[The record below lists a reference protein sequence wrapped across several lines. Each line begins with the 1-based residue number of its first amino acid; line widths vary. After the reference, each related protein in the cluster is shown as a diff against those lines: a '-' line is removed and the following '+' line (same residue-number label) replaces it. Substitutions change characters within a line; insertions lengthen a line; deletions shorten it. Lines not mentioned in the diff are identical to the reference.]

1 MYETNFGFTD
11 RPFTVSPSPACFFQA
26 AEHQNVLDELMVSI
40 SSLNGITILT
50 GDAGTGKTAICRQ
63 IIFQS
68 ENQFQIQF
76 VEHCNFPTV
85 RALLQTLLYGLTD
98 CYEKVSEQELR
109 LALKAEIRSSFLAH
123 DQPLLV
129 IVDEAHLLNVS
140 FLEELRVL
148 SDISFDGKPALQL
161 MLSGQT
167 ALEETLVQPALSSL
181 NQRIGCQVFLDRMTR
196 QESEEYI
203 EYRIKRV
210 ATEARAFFTDDAIKF
225 ITHVSDG
232 LPRCLNQICDHSLM
246 LAYVQDAP
254 IADESIAREAFTDL
268 QQLPLH
274 WNDPLPASSPLE
286 EMRKGGPSRD
296 SEPTALDDDPA
307 EYEIDSLM
315 EDRLNQLMEAE
326 SDEPECQSD
335 DDADWD
341 SSDLLSLGDDIEAIE
356 VGTNSEASQQR
367 RQAEPVLESV
377 REFQP
382 EADVPAEVSHIPASA
397 CEPASVFEPSSDYEE
412 EDESTLSIDG
422 FVEILDRYA
431 AIDAGIDPS
440 TLPREI
446 KQKSE
451 VLRQSLRLQPPQF
464 QPAARPMEAE
474 TQFARPQNSAAE
486 QMTHSPLQSSL
497 NHEPERA
504 ESSEAG
510 PIDLNKDHPNLAN
523 ENVFQALA
531 QEISLGGDSFEA
543 LLASQVFEVCAE
555 TRRGLLNALDEIRNY
570 SEAPEMKASEEGSLS
585 YDVVQ
590 SDSEEWNESEASS
603 YRDHSHFSDK
613 TSDVP
618 RSAATFR
625 VDSRSGAGE
634 QQSANSATSHL
645 RGPAFGRYKN
655 LFTRIRRKQGLN

>member
-26 AEHQNVLDELMVSI
+26 AEHQNVLDELLVSI

-63 IIFQS
+63 IISRS

-123 DQPLLV
+123 DQPLLL
-129 IVDEAHLLNVS
+129 IVDEAHLLNAS
-140 FLEELRVL
+140 FLEELRVM

-167 ALEETLVQPALSSL
+167 ALEETLIQPALSSL
-181 NQRIGCQVFLDRMTR
+181 NQRIGCQVYLDRMTR
-196 QESEEYI
+196 QESGEYI
-203 EYRIKRV
+203 EYRIQRV
-210 ATEARAFFTDDAIKF
+210 ATGERTFFTDDAIKF

-254 IADESIAREAFTDL
+254 VVDESITREAFTDL

-274 WNDPLPASSPLE
+274 WNDPLPASSPLDE
-286 EMRKGGPSRD
+286 LRKGGPARD
-296 SEPTALDDDPA
+296 SEPTALDEDPA
-307 EYEIDSLM
+307 EYEIDSLV
-315 EDRLNQLMEAE
+315 EDRLNQLLEEEAA
-326 SDEPECQSD
+326 DPEYQSD
-335 DDADWD
+335 DDSDWD
-341 SSDLLSLGDDIEAIE
+341 SSDLLSLGDAFEAIE
-356 VGTNSEASQQR
+356 VGTSSETDQHS
-367 RQAEPVLESV
+367 RQAEPVLKSARDIV
-377 REFQP
+377 P
-382 EADVPAEVSHIPASA
+382 AADVAETVAPVPVSAS
-397 CEPASVFEPSSDYEE
+397 EPASVCEPSSDCEE
-412 EDESTLSIDG
+412 EAEATLSIDG

-440 TLPREI
+440 TLPRGTQ
-446 KQKSE
+446 QKSE
-451 VLRQSLRLQPPQF
+451 IFRQSPRLQPPQF
-464 QPAARPMEAE
+464 HHSDRPQAAE
-474 TQFARPQNSAAE
+474 TQFAKSQNLAAE
-486 QMTHSPLQSSL
+486 QLTQAPLQSGL
-497 NHEPERA
+497 NHEPERV
-504 ESSEAG
+504 ESSEAE
-510 PIDLNKDHPNLAN
+510 PVEVHEDHLSLGN

-531 QEISLGGDSFEA
+531 QEISLGGDSFEEM
-543 LLASQVFEVCAE
+543 LAAQVYEVCAE

-570 SEAPEMKASEEGSLS
+570 SEMPATKASAEGSPA

-590 SDSEEWNESEASS
+590 SDSDEWNESETSS
-603 YRDHSHFSDK
+603 CSDHAHFSDNTSK
-613 TSDVP
+613 TP

-625 VDSRSGAGE
+625 VDSKSGTGE
-634 QQSANSATSHL
+634 QQSASSATSHL